1 MITNRTPPLRLQ
13 IMTALQELLAQI
25 STLDGDAFSVDLE
38 HVLRNRVLLGEDVT
52 ADGPTLAIIE
62 APRPDFAQ
70 FAGEDN
76 PMRRDNWTLLIQG
89 ICPDD
94 RMDTTDDVYYL
105 CQDVERRLQR
115 LSATKAS
122 GSPQFPG
129 DHLLGGKITSVEIA
143 PPVIRPPEAQV
154 SRFSYFYLPI
164 RLGVAVEIG
173 E

>member
-1 MITNRTPPLRLQ
+1 MITTRTPPMRLQ
-13 IMTALQELLAQI
+13 ILIGLQELLAQI
-25 STLDGDAFSVDLE
+25 STLDGDAFSLNLD

-76 PMRRDNWTLLIQG
+76 VMRKDHWTLLIQG
-89 ICPDD
+89 IAPDD
-94 RMDTTDDVYYL
+94 RMDTTDDIYYL

-115 LSATKAS
+115 MSEQKSS
-122 GSPQFPG
+122 GSPAFPG
-129 DHLLGGKITSVEIA
+129 DYMLGGKITSVEIA

-164 RLGVAVEIG
+164 RFGVAVEIG